1 MKKCLCMLVVLLMLL
16 ACAACGEE
24 TQPTETTTSPTEG
37 TTAAP
42 TESTAASEDTTEP
55 TDEQTASSA
64 VNYIQLS
71 LSEADG
77 TLYSLTAF
85 DDDMGNAYV
94 EYIGE
99 IKKMGNLDLSVL
111 AGIQAE
117 LEKSGMMDFCGIEEY
132 KDGEEFGSL
141 YIGYGDETISTANFG
156 GIVPQN
162 FRDAYAAMEAYFE
175 TLTADLEE
183 YVPAP
188 LIMGDVN
195 PDAQAALEAI
205 LIEAGVEPLDSFGIS
220 EIMMDDSFEAMMGL
234 STSEGITSGTTCG
247 PMRSSIAFSCMLVTL
262 EDAGKKDDVAKDFA
276 ANVNWD
282 RWVCVSATQALVATK
297 DQMVLCLATNDELYQ
312 QFAPAI
318 ENSGW
323 TVEETLTNS

>member
-1 MKKCLCMLVVLLMLL
+1 
-16 ACAACGEE
+16 
-24 TQPTETTTSPTEG
+24 
-37 TTAAP
+37 
-42 TESTAASEDTTEP
+42 
-55 TDEQTASSA
+55 
-64 VNYIQLS
+64 
-71 LSEADG
+71 
-77 TLYSLTAF
+77 
-85 DDDMGNAYV
+85 MGNAYV

-141 YIGYGDETISTANFG
+141 YVGYGDETFSTANFG
-156 GIVPQN
+156 GIVPRD

-183 YVPAP
+183 YVPTP

-195 PDAQAALEAI
+195 PDAQTALEAI
-205 LIEAGVEPLDSFGIS
+205 LVEAGAEPLDSFAIS

-247 PMRSSIAFSCMLVTL
+247 PMMTSVAFSCMVVTV
-262 EDAGKKDDVAKDFA
+262 EDAGKMDAVVKDFA
-276 ANVNWD
+276 ANVNWN

-297 DQMVLCLATNDELYQ
+297 DQMVLCLASNDDLYQ
-312 QFAPAI
+312 QFAQAI

-323 TVEETLTNS
+323 TVEETLIHN

>member
-1 MKKCLCMLVVLLMLL
+1 MKKYLCVLVALLLL
-16 ACAACGEE
+16 LGCSACGGE
-24 TQPTETTTSPTEG
+24 TQPTETTTPTEA
-37 TTAAP
+37 TTTAP
-42 TESTAASEDTTEP
+42 TESTGTSEDTTEP

-64 VNYIQLS
+64 VNYVQLS

-94 EYIGE
+94 EYVGK

-111 AGIQAE
+111 TGIQTE
-117 LEKSGMMDFCGIEEY
+117 LENSGMMDFCGIEEY

-141 YIGYGDETISTANFG
+141 YICYEDETISTANFG

-183 YVPAP
+183 YVPTP
-188 LIMGDVN
+188 LIMGEVN